1 MKILFAPFFHTK
13 QAFYF
18 SLVLYLICII
28 FNSSFRV
35 MGFDLSSEIKS
46 VFKGEFLILILLTNL
61 KIFLIYYLF
70 YSTLGI
76 FLVSEKRIKSSLVYF
91 IFFLITLFLFFH
103 SVTKYPQI
111 YGEFFYLKHTYLKS
125 LLYFLT
131 SNTNPNYYLV
141 FFVLIWFLFLFQASV
156 KFFFEPKLIYLF
168 QIGLLLLG
176 IFFHIESKGIL
187 FLILF
192 FSYQVL
198 VFFFQEKEVSKLYLL
213 SVYSVLLTFI
223 FSFYYFRDYHSFSV
237 DENQT
242 PNLILISSDSLRYD
256 KIGTKIKD
264 EEITPNINSF
274 SKDAFQ
280 FKNHHVTVPRTF
292 PSWADLLTGEYG
304 MSHKIRDMFP
314 APSERDNLGTE
325 DFLTIGH
332 YLKKENNFSTAV
344 ISNFAGDIFPRA
356 DFGFEKIDAPNFNA
370 KILIIQKNLEFQFL
384 LLPILTG
391 SFISGGTYFEEI
403 DGFSSLGDG
412 NRLLPKIKSYIRKNK
427 NNSFFLT
434 SFFSVTH
441 FPYSPPFPD
450 YKKFTDKNYFGDY
463 KYFKFVDPT
472 NDKKPSEKDIEQI
485 RAVFDSSIYSF
496 DKNFGDFIHFLKKE
510 KLYDNSII
518 ILTGDH
524 GESIYEDIHG
534 HGHGEHLRGDF
545 VTHVP
550 LIIKFPKSYFQENF
564 QTEIESITSSID
576 IFPTILDF
584 YKINPNKNMSGKSL
598 LNEIQKKD
606 MDQDRMIYSETG
618 IWFSD
623 IGDHFFQSQRIPY
636 PSILKLHKIIPEEN
650 YQIMI
655 TDNFYRETIAFSK
668 HRMIQ
673 TNRYKLIYIPTR
685 EGVIFEFY
693 DKLNDPLNQTNIAY
707 LNLAEME
714 KMKKELYRLAREKE
728 KAEII
733 ADYIFP
739 EPID

>member
-1 MKILFAPFFHTK
+1 MKILLALFMHTK
-13 QAFYF
+13 RAFYF
-18 SLVLYLICII
+18 SIILFLICVI
-28 FNSSFRV
+28 FNSSFRI

-46 VFKGEFLILILLTNL
+46 IFKGEFLVLILTTNL
-61 KIFLIYYLF
+61 KIFLVYFLF
-70 YSTLGI
+70 YSFLEI
-76 FLVSEKRIKSSLVYF
+76 FLETENKIKSAWIYF
-91 IFFLITLFLFFH
+91 IFSIITLFLFFH

-125 LLYFLT
+125 VLYFLT
-131 SNTNPNYYLV
+131 SNTNPNYYQI
-141 FFVLIWFLFLFQASV
+141 FFALMLFLILFQTSV
-156 KFFFEPKLIYLF
+156 KFFFESKLIYLF
-168 QIGLLLLG
+168 QISLLLLG
-176 IFFHIESKGIL
+176 LFFHVESQGIM

-192 FSYQVL
+192 LSYQVL
-198 VFFFQEKEVSKLYLL
+198 VYFYREKIVSKLYLI

-223 FSFYYFRDYHSFSV
+223 FAFYYFRDFYNFSSE
-237 DENQT
+237 ENQT
-242 PNLILISSDSLRYD
+242 PNLILISADSLRFD
-256 KIGTKIKD
+256 KIGAKIGN
-264 EEITPNINSF
+264 EEITPNINLF
-274 SKDAFQ
+274 SKDAYQ

-314 APSERDNLGTE
+314 APSERDNLGSE

-332 YLKKENNFSTAV
+332 YLKKEKNFSTSV

-356 DFGFEKIDAPNFNA
+356 DFGFETIEAPDFNA
-370 KILIIQKNLEFQFL
+370 KILLIQKNLEFQFL

-391 SFISGGTYFEEI
+391 SFINGGSYFDEV

-412 NRLLPKIKSYIRKNK
+412 NRLLPKIKSNIRKNK

-496 DKNFGDFIHFLKKE
+496 DKSFGELIQFLKKE

-524 GESIYEDIHG
+524 GESIYEDVHG

-550 LIIKFPKSYFQENF
+550 LIIKFPKSFIHENTN
-564 QTEIESITSSID
+564 QEIESITSSID
-576 IFPTILDF
+576 LFPTILEF
-584 YKINPNKNMSGKSL
+584 YKIDPNKIISGKSL
-598 LNEIQKKD
+598 LGELNKKELNEN
-606 MDQDRMIYSETG
+606 RMIYSETG

-623 IGDHFFQSQRIPY
+623 LGDHFFQSQRIPY
-636 PSILKLHKIIPEEN
+636 PSILKLHTIVPDEN
-650 YQIMI
+650 FQIMI

-685 EGVIFEFY
+685 EAVIFEFY
-693 DKLNDPLNQTNIAY
+693 DKLNDPLNQTNLAY
-707 LNLAEME
+707 LNLPEME
-714 KMKKELYRLAREKE
+714 NMKKELYRLAKEKE

-739 EPID
+739 ENLE